1 MRRLLASL
9 VALLALLVSIELSA
23 QETEPLEALPAV
35 EDPADAASDA
45 AAPVGVVPEDLATER
60 MAPLEAHALEAAPA
74 PPEPAGSTVSVEAAL
89 QMDADSA
96 DITHTVYM
104 TGRFIHLPG
113 GILDSWFSKHA
124 GTWQG
129 QANISAGLEYVL
141 RFVDVLDLQ
150 FGVFWTDLSMPGG
163 YWLESSKDDWAA
175 ADYTEV
181 ALSTLTGEVSVF
193 GYWDFIDDLGLF
205 FGGGVWF
212 GALLGDISKSN
223 VLESCASEA
232 QQNGGSLSACPHDP
246 VAFAE
251 QSLPPV
257 IGFLTASIG
266 LRAAFDER
274 VVVKL
279 EGGFRGYFFGGL
291 SVGAQFF

>member
-23 QETEPLEALPAV
+23 QETEPVEALPAV
-35 EDPADAASDA
+35 EDVPDA

-60 MAPLEAHALEAAPA
+60 MAPLEAQALEAAPA
-74 PPEPAGSTVSVEAAL
+74 PLEPSASTPVSVEARVPL
-89 QMDADSA
+89 DADSA
-96 DITHTVYM
+96 DITHTVFM

-129 QANISAGLEYVL
+129 QANVSAGLEYVL

-163 YWLESSKDDWAA
+163 YWLESGKDDWAA

-181 ALSTLTGEVSVF
+181 GLSTLTGEVSVF

-266 LRAAFDER
+266 LRAAFDEH